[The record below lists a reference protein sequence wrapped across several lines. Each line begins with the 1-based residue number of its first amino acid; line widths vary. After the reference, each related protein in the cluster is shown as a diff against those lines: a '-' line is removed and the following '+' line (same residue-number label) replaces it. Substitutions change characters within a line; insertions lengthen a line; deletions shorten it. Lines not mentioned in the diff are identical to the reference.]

1 MPLKDLSAQQTLF
14 VRKQP
19 SLVEQIAQGLIRYI
33 ATQGLRPGDRLP
45 SEREL
50 VRMVGAS
57 RLPLRE
63 AISVLKG
70 LGVLEVK
77 HGKGIFV
84 RRLDLG
90 TLFGKLSPLL
100 RIQGGMDLS
109 ALFEVRMHLEGSI
122 AQIAALRRGP
132 EHLERLEA
140 SVEAMRASLEDR
152 ASYVRH
158 DMAFHQ
164 ELARS
169 TGNPIFHVLMATI
182 GDLLCELQYMYRD
195 SVEIRRLAIAE
206 HQAILDAVRQGQSEQ
221 ARLAMLQHLQ
231 NATGRVKPAEAEI
244 PSQTVIGEPSD

>member
-1 MPLKDLSAQQTLF
+1 MSILEPTLEPPVFPQKQT
-14 VRKQP
+14 
-19 SLVEQIAQGLIRYI
+19 SLVERIAQGLIQYI
-33 ATQGLRPGDRLP
+33 AAQGLRPGDRLP

-100 RIQGGMDLS
+100 RVQGGMDLP

-132 EHLERLEA
+132 EHLEKLEA
-140 SVEAMRASLEDR
+140 SVEVMWANLEDR
-152 ASYVRH
+152 TGYVRH

-206 HQAILDAVRQGQSEQ
+206 HQAILDAVRQAQPDQ
-221 ARLAMLQHLQ
+221 ARSAMLQHLQ
-231 NATGRVKPAEAEI
+231 NAVGRVD
-244 PSQTVIGEPSD
+244 IGKGVGSCQEDCTNGQ

>member
-1 MPLKDLSAQQTLF
+1 MSVSQPFVQLPLVAEKPSTL
-14 VRKQP
+14 VD
-19 SLVEQIAQGLIRYI
+19 QIAQGLIRYI
-33 ATQGLRPGDRLP
+33 AAKGLRPGDRLP

-84 RRLDLG
+84 RRLDLS

-100 RIQGGMDLS
+100 RVQGGMDLP
-109 ALFEVRMHLEGSI
+109 ALFEVRMHLETSI
-122 AQIAALRRGP
+122 AQIAASRRES
-132 EHLERLEA
+132 EHLERLQA
-140 SVEAMRASLEDR
+140 SVEAMQDTLEDR
-152 ASYVRH
+152 PSYVRH

-164 ELARS
+164 ELARA

-182 GDLLCELQYMYRD
+182 GDLLCELQFMYRD

-206 HQAILDAVRQGQSEQ
+206 HQAILEAVRQGQPEQ
-221 ARLAMLQHLQ
+221 ARQAMLQHLQ
-231 NATGRVKPAEAEI
+231 NAIGRVERKSNI
-244 PSQTVIGEPSD
+244 Q